1 MLAAAHHPASEKEED
16 KIRFFDGDYLSS
28 CEGERVMAMKT
39 LELLSRWENDAH
51 MFSLLN
57 DYDPSG
63 MYHLAHFGCES
74 IASSDSNRKRKAP
87 SQSPKQNKGKRCKRG
102 KKTKKQKST
111 KLVQSSLVYHGC
123 SVDWDDDVR
132 RHQQEAVKRLYAYIG
147 MPTIW
152 SLVKNV
158 VALYL
163 KGFQGPCLHHKGK
176 FVMTM
181 FGRNKQNPN
190 LPDFGNLYKPFA
202 YHKAFNFVMKLVIKD
217 PQILAAFPTISQY
230 RGAKC
235 QGAQHQA
242 EWSTSNKFT
251 TTIQFPVY
259 GGRWNKSDIAKGKPV
274 PGPVEGIPSPSQM
287 VDSWNNIVVG
297 WSERFPPLLTKDIA
311 IDLAT
316 PYPEIDPAKQMKKL
330 KPGILAQT
338 STHNAAGYVATNVF
352 IGVPVPNFVRVLHCF
367 RPLKDLV
374 DAVAAQHP
382 HKKKPESQ

>member
-1 MLAAAHHPASEKEED
+1 
-16 KIRFFDGDYLSS
+16 
-28 CEGERVMAMKT
+28 
-39 LELLSRWENDAH
+39 
-51 MFSLLN
+51 
-57 DYDPSG
+57 
-63 MYHLAHFGCES
+63 
-74 IASSDSNRKRKAP
+74 
-87 SQSPKQNKGKRCKRG
+87 
-102 KKTKKQKST
+102 
-111 KLVQSSLVYHGC
+111 
-123 SVDWDDDVR
+123 
-132 RHQQEAVKRLYAYIG
+132 
-147 MPTIW
+147 
-152 SLVKNV
+152 
-158 VALYL
+158 
-163 KGFQGPCLHHKGK
+163 
-176 FVMTM
+176 MTM
-181 FGRNKQNPN
+181 FGRNKQKSQPPRLWESIQAFR
-190 LPDFGNLYKPFA
+190 LPQGLQFCYEVGHQRPSDFGCISNHKP
-202 YHKAFNFVMKLVIKD
+202 K
-217 PQILAAFPTISQY
+217 Y

-382 HKKKPESQ
+382 AQEETRIPVDISISINYLMIISYQDFPLSSSLFLSLPLSSSLFLSLPLSSSLFLSLPLSSSLFFQLPLPLSICLFYHIPWL